1 MESLI
6 ILIPLSL
13 VAVLCAVWFFFRM
26 SNSGQFDDYQGPA
39 WSVLLDD
46 DRALATDNTSNEQD
60 EDRSN
65 TARVDVDQEVT
76 EKDLYSV
83 PGINMNK
90 RRKN

>member
-26 SNSGQFDDYQGPA
+26 SNSGQFDDNQGPA